1 MDVKGSSFETLD
13 TKYKPLMHSFDNRY
27 KIPGYDTDDV
37 IQELRLSLLRA
48 QQLFNPSR
56 EVSFMT
62 YLYTAFDFKMKL
74 LYRTVQG
81 RKKDIPVNRIQ
92 YIHEENTIEPFTID
106 SNLDTVELLAGLG
119 KEAKR
124 LSEQIL
130 RGNADYKGWLAAGLS
145 EEEIEHGTQ
154 ELIIALTEGAIPQV
168 AQKGN

>member
-1 MDVKGSSFETLD
+1 MDSHSLSFEMLD
-13 TKYKPLMHSFDNRY
+13 LKFKPLMHSFDNKYR
-27 KIPGYDTDDV
+27 IPGYDTDDI

-48 QQLFNPSR
+48 QQLFNPNR

-81 RKKDIPVNRIQ
+81 RKKDIPVNRIS
-92 YIHEENTIEPFTID
+92 YIYEENTIEPHMID
-106 SNLDTVELLAGLG
+106 KNLDTVELLAGLG
-119 KEAKR
+119 KEARK

-130 RGNADYKGWLAAGLS
+130 RGNVNKKSWLAAGLS

-154 ELIIALTEGAIPQV
+154 ELIIALTDGAYPQV

>member
-1 MDVKGSSFETLD
+1 
-13 TKYKPLMHSFDNRY
+13 MHSFDNKYR
-27 KIPGYDTDDV
+27 IPGYDTDDI

-48 QQLFNPSR
+48 QQLFNPDR
-56 EVSFMT
+56 KVSFMT

-81 RKKDIPVNRIQ
+81 RKKDIPVNRIS
-92 YIHEENTIEPFTID
+92 YIYEENIIEPHMID
-106 SNLDTVELLAGLG
+106 KNLDTVELLAGLG
-119 KEAKR
+119 KEARK

-130 RGNADYKGWLAAGLS
+130 RGNVNKKSWLAAGLS

-154 ELIIALTEGAIPQV
+154 ELIIALTDGAYPQV